1 MLRVLP
7 GGGSFVPLIT
17 VLCFEIHL
25 TWMLTEKARLLL
37 QKPKMLNAF
46 LTISISWNWLAP
58 TLSVMCLHAYL
69 TQALLP
75 GKEQIKFMQLPVVKL
90 EEQCEVGGI
99 VKVLE

>member
-7 GGGSFVPLIT
+7 CEGSFVPLIT
-17 VLCFEIHL
+17 VLCFGSHL

-75 GKEQIKFMQLPVVKL
+75 GKEQMKFMQLPVVKL
-90 EEQCEVGGI
+90 KEQCKAGDI